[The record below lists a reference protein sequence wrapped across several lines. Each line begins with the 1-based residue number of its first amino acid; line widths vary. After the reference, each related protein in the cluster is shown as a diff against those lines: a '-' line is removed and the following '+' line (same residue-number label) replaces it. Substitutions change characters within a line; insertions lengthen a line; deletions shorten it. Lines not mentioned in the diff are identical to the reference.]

1 MILKLIGF
9 KYDND
14 MMMLLINL
22 KPGTNDDILRVEDS
36 LNTIKYKYFCL
47 ITEKGPSIA
56 QFHELNKVIICSY
69 EL

>member
-22 KPGTNDDILRVEDS
+22 KPGTDDDILRVEDS
-36 LNTIKYKYFCL
+36 L
-47 ITEKGPSIA
+47 TEASY
-56 QFHELNKVIICSY
+56 NKI
-69 EL
+69 